1 MTPTTPDGEP
11 ASGGAAGRD
20 AYGIVRGD
28 RPDDAPAWLIQRAS
42 RTLRVL
48 FLRLMEQRSAG
59 VTPEMWLV
67 LSRLYARDGQY
78 QTQIADSTFRD
89 RPNTSRIL
97 AGLEQRGFVRKE
109 KDEED
114 MRRVRVH
121 LTDQGKAF
129 VRDVAPMAARTRD
142 SLYEGLSGEELRVL
156 RTVLRRIERNAL
168 GVLEQDVDMRSGAES
183 PDDGRPPH
191 A

>member
-1 MTPTTPDGEP
+1 MSD
-11 ASGGAAGRD
+11 SGGDGARS
-20 AYGIVRGD
+20 AYGIVRGE

-97 AGLEQRGFVRKE
+97 AGLEERGLVRRQRDG
-109 KDEED
+109 ED
-114 MRRVRVH
+114 RRRVRIY
-121 LTDQGKAF
+121 LTEAGESI
-129 VRDVAPMAARTRD
+129 VRDMAPMAARTRD
-142 SLYEGLSGEELRVL
+142 GLYDGLDDEDLKLLRK
-156 RTVLRRIERNAL
+156 VLRRIERNAL
-168 GVLEQDVDMRSGAES
+168 GMLREERVRD
-183 PDDGRPPH
+183 
-191 A
+191 

>member
-1 MTPTTPDGEP
+1 MSD
-11 ASGGAAGRD
+11 ARD
-20 AYGIVRGD
+20 RYGIDRSE

-48 FLRLMEQRSAG
+48 FLRLMEGRGAG

-97 AGLEQRGFVRKE
+97 AGLEERGLVRK
-109 KDEED
+109 KRDDED
-114 MRRVRVH
+114 MRRMRVH
-121 LTDQGKAF
+121 LTDRGAEV
-129 VRDVAPMAARTRD
+129 VREVAPMAARTRD
-142 SLYEGLSGEELRVL
+142 SLYRGLSDRELRQFRETL
-156 RTVLRRIERNAL
+156 RKIEKNAL
-168 GVLEQDVDMRSGAES
+168 EVLESEPGSR
-183 PDDGRPPH
+183 
-191 A
+191 

>member
-1 MTPTTPDGEP
+1 MSDGSPE
-11 ASGGAAGRD
+11 GRGD
-20 AYGIVRGD
+20 GVRKTYGIARGD

-48 FLRLMEQRSAG
+48 FLRMMEERSGG

-97 AGLEQRGFVRKE
+97 AGLEERGYVRKQR
-109 KDEED
+109 DPD
-114 MRRVRVH
+114 DRRRMRIH
-121 LTDQGKAF
+121 LTERGQAF
-129 VRDVAPMAARTRD
+129 VREMAPLAARTRD
-142 SLYEGLSGEELRVL
+142 GLYEGLSDDELRML
-156 RTVLRRIERNAL
+156 RKVLRRIERNAL
-168 GVLEQDVDMRSGAES
+168 GLLKSDES
-183 PDDGRPPH
+183 
-191 A
+191 

>member
-1 MTPTTPDGEP
+1 M
-11 ASGGAAGRD
+11 SGSGREGRGD
-20 AYGIVRGD
+20 YTRQAYGIVRGD

-48 FLRLMEQRSAG
+48 FLRMMEERSSG

-97 AGLEQRGFVRKE
+97 AGLEERGYVRRQRDPDDRRR
-109 KDEED
+109 
-114 MRRVRVH
+114 MRIH
-121 LTDQGKAF
+121 LTERGEEF
-129 VRDVAPMAARTRD
+129 VRDMAPLAARTRD
-142 SLYEGLSGEELRVL
+142 GLYEGLSDDELRML
-156 RTVLRRIERNAL
+156 RRVLRRIERNAL
-168 GVLEQDVDMRSGAES
+168 GLLRSDES
-183 PDDGRPPH
+183 
-191 A
+191 

>member
-1 MTPTTPDGEP
+1 MSD
-11 ASGGAAGRD
+11 AGRD
-20 AYGIVRGD
+20 GSAGREAYGIVRSD

-48 FLRLMEQRSAG
+48 FLRLMEQRSPG

-97 AGLEQRGFVRKE
+97 AGLEDRGYVRRE
-109 KDEED
+109 KDPED
-114 MRRVRVH
+114 MRRMRIH
-121 LTDQGKAF
+121 LTERGADF
-129 VRDVAPMAARTRD
+129 VREMAPLAARTRD
-142 SLYEGLSGEELRVL
+142 GLYEGLGDDELRSL
-156 RTVLRRIERNAL
+156 RRTLRRIERNAL
-168 GVLEQDVDMRSGAES
+168 ELLEGDGA
-183 PDDGRPPH
+183 GG
-191 A
+191 

>member
-1 MTPTTPDGEP
+1 MSGAGIEGREDGT
-11 ASGGAAGRD
+11 RQ

-48 FLRLMEQRSAG
+48 FLRMMEQRSAG

-97 AGLEQRGFVRKE
+97 AGLEERGYIRKAR
-109 KDEED
+109 DPD
-114 MRRVRVH
+114 DRRRVRIH
-121 LTDQGKAF
+121 LTERGEEL
-129 VRDVAPMAARTRD
+129 VRDLAPMAARTRD
-142 SLYEGLSGEELRVL
+142 GLYEGLDDDELRML
-156 RTVLRRIERNAL
+156 RGALRRIERNAL
-168 GVLEQDVDMRSGAES
+168 GLLKEDSG
-183 PDDGRPPH
+183 
-191 A
+191 

>member
-1 MTPTTPDGEP
+1 M
-11 ASGGAAGRD
+11 SGGLEGRGD
-20 AYGIVRGD
+20 GTRQAYGIVRGE

-48 FLRLMEQRSAG
+48 FLRMMEERSGG

-97 AGLEQRGFVRKE
+97 AGLEERGYVRKQR
-109 KDEED
+109 DPD
-114 MRRVRVH
+114 DRRRMRIH
-121 LTDQGKAF
+121 LTERGEAF
-129 VRDVAPMAARTRD
+129 VRDMAPQAARTRD
-142 SLYEGLSGEELRVL
+142 GLYEGLSDDELRML
-156 RTVLRRIERNAL
+156 RRVLRRIERNAL
-168 GVLEQDVDMRSGAES
+168 ALLRSDES
-183 PDDGRPPH
+183 
-191 A
+191 

>member
-1 MTPTTPDGEP
+1 MSGTGSEDRGE
-11 ASGGAAGRD
+11 GTRQ
-20 AYGIVRGD
+20 AYGIVRGE

-48 FLRLMEQRSAG
+48 FLRMMEQRSAG

-97 AGLEQRGFVRKE
+97 AGLEERGFVRKE
-109 KDEED
+109 RDPD
-114 MRRVRVH
+114 DRRRVRVH
-121 LTDQGKAF
+121 LTEGGEEF
-129 VRDVAPMAARTRD
+129 VRDMAPLAARTRD
-142 SLYEGLSGEELRVL
+142 GLYEGLGDDELRML
-156 RTVLRRIERNAL
+156 RRVLRRIERNAL
-168 GVLEQDVDMRSGAES
+168 GLLKGDSGDA
-183 PDDGRPPH
+183 
-191 A
+191 

>member
-1 MTPTTPDGEP
+1 MSDVPEGPGNGT
-11 ASGGAAGRD
+11 RQ
-20 AYGIVRGD
+20 AYGIVRAD

-48 FLRLMEQRSAG
+48 FLRMMEGHPGG

-97 AGLEQRGFVRKE
+97 AGLEERGYVRKQR
-109 KDEED
+109 DPD
-114 MRRVRVH
+114 DRRRIRIH
-121 LTDQGKAF
+121 LTERGEAF
-129 VRDVAPMAARTRD
+129 VRDLAPLAARTRD
-142 SLYEGLSGEELRVL
+142 GLYEGLSDDELRTL
-156 RTVLRRIERNAL
+156 RRVLRRIERNAL
-168 GVLEQDVDMRSGAES
+168 GLLRSDES
-183 PDDGRPPH
+183 
-191 A
+191 

>member
-1 MTPTTPDGEP
+1 MSGSPEGRGE
-11 ASGGAAGRD
+11 GTRQ

-48 FLRLMEQRSAG
+48 FLRMMEERSGG

-97 AGLEQRGFVRKE
+97 AGLEERGYVRRQRDPDDRRRMRIHLTERGEEFVRE
-109 KDEED
+109 
-114 MRRVRVH
+114 M
-121 LTDQGKAF
+121 
-129 VRDVAPMAARTRD
+129 APLAARTRD
-142 SLYEGLSGEELRVL
+142 GLYEGLSDDELRMVH
-156 RTVLRRIERNAL
+156 RVLRRIERNAL
-168 GVLEQDVDMRSGAES
+168 GLLRS
-183 PDDGRPPH
+183 DGS
-191 A
+191 

>member
-1 MTPTTPDGEP
+1 M
-11 ASGGAAGRD
+11 SGAGGDRGARD
-20 AYGIVRGD
+20 AYGIVRGE

-48 FLRLMEQRSAG
+48 FLRLMEQRSTG

-97 AGLEQRGFVRKE
+97 AGLEERGYVRKE
-109 KDEED
+109 KDRDD
-114 MRRVRVH
+114 MRRVRVY
-121 LTDQGKAF
+121 LTDSGEAF
-129 VRDVAPMAARTRD
+129 VREMAPMAARTRD
-142 SLYEGLSGEELRVL
+142 SLYEGLSDEELRSL

-168 GVLEQDVDMRSGAES
+168 GVLEEDAAG
-183 PDDGRPPH
+183 
-191 A
+191 

>member
-1 MTPTTPDGEP
+1 MSSGDRGPGADG
-11 ASGGAAGRD
+11 GRQ
-20 AYGIVRGD
+20 AYGIVRGE

-97 AGLEQRGFVRKE
+97 AGLEERGFVRKE
-109 KDEED
+109 RDGD
-114 MRRVRVH
+114 DLRRVRVH
-121 LTDQGKAF
+121 LTEAGVEF

-142 SLYEGLSGEELRVL
+142 GLYEGLDDDELRTL
-156 RTVLRRIERNAL
+156 RKVLRRIERNAL
-168 GVLEQDVDMRSGAES
+168 GLLKQDPE
-183 PDDGRPPH
+183 
-191 A
+191 

>member
-1 MTPTTPDGEP
+1 MSGDGPE
-11 ASGGAAGRD
+11 GRGDGARQ

-48 FLRLMEQRSAG
+48 FLRMMEERSGG

-97 AGLEQRGFVRKE
+97 AGLEERGYVRKQR
-109 KDEED
+109 DPD
-114 MRRVRVH
+114 DRRRMRIH
-121 LTDQGKAF
+121 LTERGEAF
-129 VRDVAPMAARTRD
+129 VRDMAPLAARTRD
-142 SLYEGLSGEELRVL
+142 GLYEGLSDDELRML
-156 RTVLRRIERNAL
+156 RRVLRRIERNAL
-168 GVLEQDVDMRSGAES
+168 GLLRSDES
-183 PDDGRPPH
+183 
-191 A
+191 

>member
-1 MTPTTPDGEP
+1 MKD
-11 ASGGAAGRD
+11 SGGEQESGAGGRD

-48 FLRLMEQRSAG
+48 FLRLMEQRAAG
-59 VTPEMWLV
+59 VTPEMWLI

-97 AGLEQRGFVRKE
+97 AGLEERGFVRKE
-109 KDEED
+109 RDEED

-121 LTDQGKAF
+121 LTDRGKAF

-142 SLYEGLSGEELRVL
+142 SLYEGLTADELRVL
-156 RTVLRRIERNAL
+156 RAVLRRIECNAL
-168 GVLEQDVDMRSGAES
+168 GVLEQDVETSSGAES
-183 PDDGRPPH
+183 PDDGRPPQR
-191 A
+191 